1 MMAVNGTHKPNP
13 LALAAGFGIGVL
25 WIAMALWSLIAA
37 ARGYAD
43 NRSDYGLI
51 WAVVGVLLLGA
62 GIAALVGTWWHQFA
76 LPRRRA
82 AHAPRH

>member
-1 MMAVNGTHKPNP
+1 MAVNGTHKPNP
-13 LALAAGFGIGVL
+13 LALAAGFGIGVI
-25 WIAMALWSLIAA
+25 WIAMAIWCLTSSIK
-37 ARGYAD
+37 GYSD
-43 NRSDYGLI
+43 GRTDYGLV

-82 AHAPRH
+82 LHQHH